1 MTRPKCCYK
10 IGACPKATF
19 FKPQNIPSKDLKT
32 VYLNAEE
39 AEALRLKDVED
50 LDQTKAADRMNV
62 SQSTFQRVLKSA
74 RKKLS
79 EALIEG
85 KAIQIDIQ
93 KSK

>member
-1 MTRPKCCYK
+1 MTRPKCCFK

-19 FKPQNIPSKDLKT
+19 FKPQNIPPKDLKT

-50 LDQTKAADRMNV
+50 LDQTKAADKMNV

-85 KAIQIDIQ
+85 KAIQIDVQ